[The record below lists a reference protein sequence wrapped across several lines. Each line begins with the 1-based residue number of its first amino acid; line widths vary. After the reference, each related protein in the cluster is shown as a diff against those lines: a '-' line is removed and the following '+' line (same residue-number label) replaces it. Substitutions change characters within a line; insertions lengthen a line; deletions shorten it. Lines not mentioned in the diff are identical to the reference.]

1 MMIQNDPSMND
12 RDAAID
18 ALELSPSECDGGLS
32 FLPLHPEE
40 LPEVQ
45 LQRFLLD
52 LKKVIALEQD
62 HYRRQLLINLVDIL
76 LTASGN
82 RIEE

>member
-1 MMIQNDPSMND
+1 MSQNDPSMND
-12 RDAAID
+12 SDAAID
-18 ALELSPSECDGGLS
+18 ALELSPSEFDGGVA

-40 LPEVQ
+40 LPDVQ